1 MGESNGD
8 FVGRSTTA
16 IIATRSEDNSG
27 GTSKLITNIIPQKK
41 FDNVC
46 MVLAEVLGTGSL
58 LFFGCAGTIH
68 WDGPPTSILP
78 PLNFGLTV
86 MMIIQIFGH
95 VSFALLNPAVNIA
108 AVVYNQITWQVSAKA
123 VFCVANYRLARVVS
137 FRWGLF

>member
-8 FVGRSTTA
+8 LVGRSTTA
-16 IIATRSEDNSG
+16 IITTRYEESSG
-27 GTSKLITNIIPQKK
+27 GTSKLITNLIPQKT
-41 FDNVC
+41 FDKVC
-46 MVLAEVLGTGSL
+46 MVLAEILGTGSL

-68 WDGPPTSILP
+68 WNGAPVSILP

-108 AVVYNQITWQVSAKA
+108 AVVYNQITWQVRAKA
-123 VFCVANYRLARVVS
+123 AFCVANY
-137 FRWGLF
+137 

>member
-1 MGESNGD
+1 MDELNGD
-8 FVGRSTTA
+8 HVGRSTTTIVA
-16 IIATRSEDNSG
+16 SNNDTSFG

-68 WDGPPTSILP
+68 WNGPPLSIIP

-95 VSFALLNPAVNIA
+95 ISFALLNPAVNIA
-108 AVVYNQITWQVSAKA
+108 AVVYKQITWQVSAKA
-123 VFCVANYRLARVVS
+123 AFCDANY
-137 FRWGLF
+137 